1 MARAEEIRSRLAGL
15 LSELYATPPD
25 PIPTYLHVCE
35 WIGFAKHYSEAAS
48 FLASKELGQPSL
60 PRVLVAGHAV
70 ECALKAFLLARG
82 ASAPHIHDLVDL
94 ADRAIDVGARL
105 QEPELVAIVHLNN
118 VFSRDIV
125 SLHKFPVRYPAKTVG
140 ASVKTHAPQLLLAR
154 IVDSLVEQAR
164 SANDTHNRH
173 QWSGIGPDA

>member
-1 MARAEEIRSRLAGL
+1 MARAKEIHSRLAGF

-48 FLASKELGQPSL
+48 FLASKELAQSSL
-60 PRVLVAGHAV
+60 PRILVAGHAV
-70 ECALKAFLLARG
+70 ECALKAFLHATG

-94 ADRAIDVGARL
+94 ADRAIDAGARL
-105 QEPELVAIVHLNN
+105 QEPELVAIVHLNS

-125 SLHKFPVRYPAKTVG
+125 SLRKFPVRYPAETFG
-140 ASVKTHAPQLLLAR
+140 ASAKTHAPQLLLAR
-154 IVDSLVEQAR
+154 IVESLVEQAS
-164 SANDTHNRH
+164 SANEARNRH
-173 QWSGIGPDA
+173 EWSGVGPDA